1 MEHSVP
7 QLLEEP
13 TKPWKLIRIT
23 RRNVS
28 VASCLTQVLDLQE
41 HVLPLGE
48 ITKASLPRLTFQ
60 QRQRSTPH
68 PLMSCTLQL
77 PQGDS
82 SSHCPPSSSLVAGQ
96 CCSAGGRGPCTIS
109 AAMQMH
115 PKETGY
121 SACHSDVQKVTKECS
136 TH

>member
-1 MEHSVP
+1 MVTHHGMERSVP

-13 TKPWKLIRIT
+13 TKTGKLICIT
-23 RRNVS
+23 RRNFS

-41 HVLPLGE
+41 QVLPLGE
-48 ITKASLPRLTFQ
+48 ISKASLPRLTFQ
-60 QRQRSTPH
+60 QSQRSTPH

-82 SSHCPPSSSLVAGQ
+82 SSHCPPSSYLVAGQ

-121 SACHSDVQKVTKECS
+121 SACHSDV
-136 TH
+136 